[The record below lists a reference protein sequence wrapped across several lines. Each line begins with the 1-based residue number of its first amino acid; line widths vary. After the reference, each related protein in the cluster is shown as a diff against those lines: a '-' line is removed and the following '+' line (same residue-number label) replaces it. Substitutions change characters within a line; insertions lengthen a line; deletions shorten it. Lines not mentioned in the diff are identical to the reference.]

1 MGLILTV
8 GRGDKIT
15 IGDDITATI
24 QRFDSGRVKIHLDAP
39 ENVQINRIMLD
50 KSEHVPK
57 GQLLSPAKQRNIAL
71 NKLNRGNKN
80 G

>member
-24 QRFDSGRVKIHLDAP
+24 QRFSGGGVKILFDAP
-39 ENVQINRIMLD
+39 TSVLISRTMVERDTNLAKANRLTPEN
-50 KSEHVPK
+50 
-57 GQLLSPAKQRNIAL
+57 QLEIAL
-71 NKLNRGNKN
+71 TKFNNRGNKR
-80 G
+80 